1 MRDSQFL
8 LRLKPDVK
16 KRLKMLAATLD
27 ISMTEL
33 INQLILERLDMEKE
47 HAIQNIISQG
57 RGRFGGVFASKSEAV
72 AESHGDYIYELSVE
86 SSRIAESCDLEGISS
101 SSLEKMFPWLS
112 KIDSQDGS

>member
-47 HAIQNIISQG
+47 H
-57 RGRFGGVFASKSEAV
+57 V
-72 AESHGDYIYELSVE
+72 
-86 SSRIAESCDLEGISS
+86 LERCN
-101 SSLEKMFPWLS
+101 
-112 KIDSQDGS
+112 D